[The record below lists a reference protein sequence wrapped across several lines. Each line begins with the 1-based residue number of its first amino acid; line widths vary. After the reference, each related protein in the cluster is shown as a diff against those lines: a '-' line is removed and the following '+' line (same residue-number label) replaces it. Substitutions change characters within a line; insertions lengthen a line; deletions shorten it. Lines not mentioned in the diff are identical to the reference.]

1 MDWKTAS
8 EEAWK
13 NGYEKGYT
21 LGTVEGATKSV
32 YRSALKWRKRPPK
45 EDIPHCLVVVGKDRT
60 KQVFIASY
68 DATKRTFLAEDP
80 ELWDCKL
87 RIMAKDAILWAEFK
101 LPIEISVPEEE
112 DGNAPERV

>member
-13 NGYEKGYT
+13 NGNEKGYT

-32 YRSALKWRKRPPK
+32 YRSALKWRKRPPR

-60 KQVFIASY
+60 KQVFVAAY